1 MNYNVSIMARTT
13 GRHLPMCAGLSPLGR
28 RLSVASALAIALS
41 VVLLALAGCGDGGGA
56 GTTAGT
62 ANLPERDEFD
72 NRPTV
77 QLAVV
82 EATDS
87 SHLLPVNDITY
98 EASNLYDEALS
109 TAWNVGAGVEPSG
122 QTATLTLAG
131 PSLIDKVE
139 IANGYQKS
147 GDSFQRSGRATFLLL
162 TFSDGT
168 SSSVSLED
176 REGWQLTDIAD
187 VVTET
192 VTIKFIDIYPGR
204 DRKLASAAVSE
215 VRLLGKD
222 LSASG
227 DPQ

>member
-1 MNYNVSIMARTT
+1 MFVMGLVGDLLGS
-13 GRHLPMCAGLSPLGR
+13 RHERFTRRVAG
-28 RLSVASALAIALS
+28 VSAL
-41 VVLLALAGCGDGGGA
+41 VLLILAGSLAAAAGCGDGGGA

-62 ANLPERDEFD
+62 VDLPESDRFN

-77 QLAVV
+77 QLTVIA
-82 EATDS
+82 ATDS
-87 SHLLPVNDITY
+87 SHLPAVNDITY
-98 EASNLYDEALS
+98 EGANLHDEALS

-131 PSLIDKVE
+131 PSLIDRVE

-147 GDSFQRSGRATFLLL
+147 DDAFQRSGRATFLLL

-204 DRKLASAAVSE
+204 DKRLASAALSE

-227 DPQ
+227 DSQ